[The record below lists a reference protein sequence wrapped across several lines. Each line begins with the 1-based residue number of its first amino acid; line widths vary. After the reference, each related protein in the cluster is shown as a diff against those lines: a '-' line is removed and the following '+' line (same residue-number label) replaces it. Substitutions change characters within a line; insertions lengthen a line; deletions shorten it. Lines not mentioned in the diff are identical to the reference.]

1 MEQERIQTNLS
12 EKLETTEQLE
22 PDSTNAEKMEKED
35 DMDAKKNNDSGSESD
50 EDDKKKVLHN
60 QRKFEACQSNDIL
73 EKSYSFLSLVH
84 FLSSNV
90 MCNLSNN
97 SYIEAGR

>member
-22 PDSTNAEKMEKED
+22 PDSTNAEKMEKD
-35 DMDAKKNNDSGSESD
+35 DEKDAKKNNDSASESD

-60 QRKFEACQSNDIL
+60 QR
-73 EKSYSFLSLVH
+73 
-84 FLSSNV
+84 
-90 MCNLSNN
+90 
-97 SYIEAGR
+97 